1 MRGRYQVGLSKGVS
15 SAITELNPTL
25 TPIVDTKVFG
35 FGEVVAFTTT
45 KEMAEKIVIFLNLEQ
60 LK

>member
-1 MRGRYQVGLSKGVS
+1 MAGRYQVGLPKGVNTT
-15 SAITELNPTL
+15 ITDFNPTL

-35 FGEVVAFTTT
+35 FGEVVALTTT